1 MTPLDLASGHLAK
14 AREFLAEA
22 EAALRNG
29 HPNVATS
36 NAVIAGIN
44 AKDAICLV
52 LVGATSRAADH
63 SQAVPELRS
72 AGKTGAEMA
81 PTLDRLLKPK
91 TKSQYQSTSVTA
103 KDAEVAVRQA
113 GKLVA
118 RAARLV
124 P

>member
-1 MTPLDLASGHLAK
+1 LTPLEVARGHVAK
-14 AREFLAEA
+14 AQEFLSEA

-52 LVGATSRAADH
+52 LVGATSKAADH
-63 SQAVPELRS
+63 SQAVPELRK
-72 AGKTGAEMA
+72 AGKAGALLA

-91 TKSQYQSTSVTA
+91 TKSQYQSISVST
-103 KDAEVAVRQA
+103 KDAVFAVRQA

-118 RAARLV
+118 EAAKLV
-124 P
+124 A